1 LMSNASLST
10 YQPGMLKQTVN
21 RSQAILSMMRRP
33 NMVNIDDLSNEE
45 LIELA
50 INVFQKLPVNRTA
63 NDLKTLMKCMSAVE
77 FFKQYDEKTVEKC
90 VKYMYCKNLKK
101 DEKVF
106 EMNTV
111 GTTFWV
117 VLKGSV
123 SVWIMKKIIEKEDDQ
138 EKEKE
143 IMINVRDLPAGS
155 AFGELALL
163 SNKPRAATI
172 QCNEDS
178 QLAVLDKLHFDE
190 ILKEKAAKK
199 LQIEIEFLSALP
211 IFKTWTY
218 NSLKLLFINMPLQK
232 YKRGQVM
239 YNEGDSSDKMYII
252 KNGQFKVLKQ
262 IEMDE
267 RIDND
272 LSEMKA
278 RMNRLKPVTRT
289 IDLSILGDGELFGEE
304 EFIGRIKRKYKV
316 VCSSLE
322 GDVYEISKKEFSN
335 PKLPFFMSL
344 KWLNQNISMKK
355 EHYQERIDGV
365 QRSHKINNNYLVFK
379 REDPT
384 SIKSK
389 VLSKFE
395 LEDCREHFNSSMALH
410 LDCNKNPESPSNA
423 NRIPTTQGNV
433 SSRINT
439 NANNNIN
446 SSPRNQNQPVT
457 KNMSASM
464 DYAGGGLL
472 NPNILPTPSR
482 GGSSSPIANLKG
494 YRGIKQEKER
504 SRDRDLPLQTKSPK
518 RATKDEED
526 SLQNDLL
533 PYNRVRTADPKPV
546 YTKLMTVN
554 IESRKKKKERRV
566 NTTIS
571 PPPATVINTNA
582 SAKNNSMLDLSTVDD
597 KITGPRKLR
606 QMSSN
611 MNNERLNQSLQHTS
625 KDQLDDSTVN
635 IRISSIPPQN
645 TNVHTVIRRLSEV
658 TGIQNDSQ
666 QAAETTPINNPYKR
680 MFLHKMLKKLQQFSS
695 GSGVSITEQIVAAT
709 PLLKK
714 RQHLIPNSFIPMNNS
729 ISNQRAASQERRDS
743 ASPKGASAVLEDK
756 SGTYYEGKAFRPFEM
771 RKQYVNGTNKF
782 LAGYLA
788 ELTGRKKKKNGPGGV
803 VIIVDDS
810 QGRRPGRFERYDSR
824 LHREK
829 DRSADFD
836 YSLLGAGKREMKKA
850 ISNSFKVGSV
860 QYLESLANNEVVV
873 QHGRE

>member
-1 LMSNASLST
+1 M
-10 YQPGMLKQTVN
+10 
-21 RSQAILSMMRRP
+21 
-33 NMVNIDDLSNEE
+33 
-45 LIELA
+45 
-50 INVFQKLPVNRTA
+50 
-63 NDLKTLMKCMSAVE
+63 
-77 FFKQYDEKTVEKC
+77 
-90 VKYMYCKNLKK
+90 
-101 DEKVF
+101 
-106 EMNTV
+106 
-111 GTTFWV
+111 
-117 VLKGSV
+117 
-123 SVWIMKKIIEKEDDQ
+123 
-138 EKEKE
+138 
-143 IMINVRDLPAGS
+143 
-155 AFGELALL
+155 
-163 SNKPRAATI
+163 
-172 QCNEDS
+172 
-178 QLAVLDKLHFDE
+178 
-190 ILKEKAAKK
+190 
-199 LQIEIEFLSALP
+199 
-211 IFKTWTY
+211 
-218 NSLKLLFINMPLQK
+218 K

-239 YNEGDSSDKMYII
+239 YNEGESSDKMYII

-289 IDLSILGDGELFGEE
+289 IDLAILGDGELFGEE

-316 VCSSLE
+316 ICSSLE

-395 LEDCREHFNSSMALH
+395 LDDCREHFNSSMALH
-410 LDCNKNPESPSNA
+410 LDSNKNPESPTHTT
-423 NRIPTTQGNV
+423 RVLTTQGNV
-433 SSRINT
+433 SSRVPTNT
-439 NANNNIN
+439 NNNNNVN
-446 SSPRNQNQPVT
+446 SSPKNQSQAAT
-457 KNMSASM
+457 KTMSASM
-464 DYAGGGLL
+464 DYAGGLL
-472 NPNILPTPSR
+472 NPNPLPAPSR
-482 GGSSSPIANLKG
+482 GGSSSPIANLKA
-494 YRGIKQEKER
+494 YRGANKEKER

-518 RATKDEED
+518 RTTNNESDT
-526 SLQNDLL
+526 LQNDLL

-546 YTKLMTVN
+546 YTKLMTIN

-571 PPPATVINTNA
+571 PPPVTVINTNP
-582 SAKNNSMLDLSTVDD
+582 SVKNNSMLDLSTMDD

-611 MNNERLNQSLQHTS
+611 MNNERLNQSVQHTS
-625 KDQLDDSTVN
+625 KDQLDDSVMN

-645 TNVHTVIRRLSEV
+645 TNNHTVIRRLSEV
-658 TGIQNDSQ
+658 TGIQNPHSIESQ
-666 QAAETTPINNPYKR
+666 QPEVIINNPYKR
-680 MFLHKMLKKLQQFSS
+680 MFMHKMTKKLQQFSS
-695 GSGVSITEQIVAAT
+695 GSGVSIPDQIVAAT

-714 RQHLIPNSFIPMNNS
+714 RQHMIPNSFIPMNNS
-729 ISNQRAASQERRDS
+729 LANQRAASQERRDS
-743 ASPKGASAVLEDK
+743 TSPKGASAVLEDK

-771 RKQYVNGTNKF
+771 RKQIVNGTNKF

-788 ELTGRKKKKNGPGGV
+788 ELTGRRKKKNGPGGV

-810 QGRRPGRFERYDSR
+810 HGRRPGRFERYDSR
-824 LHREK
+824 LNREK

-836 YSLLGAGKREMKKA
+836 YSLLAAGKREMKKA